1 MKKDTNGR
9 TAPNIRQVKRTKA
22 SPRGRTPDGV
32 PNPVD
37 VYVGNRMRLRRQ
49 LLGYSQE
56 KMAALLGIT
65 FQQIQK
71 YEQGRNRISASRLW
85 DISRLLGVS
94 ADLSFEDMDKST
106 AEQSPRMFQ
115 LSDAKPSIEAE
126 LDVIEQ
132 DPMSRNETINL
143 VSAYYKIPN
152 RQTANHIYNLL
163 LTLSTIE

>member
-22 SPRGRTPDGV
+22 SPRGRTPDGA

-56 KMAALLGIT
+56 KMAALLDIT

-71 YEQGRNRISASRLW
+71 YELGRNRISASRLW

-94 ADLSFEDMDKST
+94 ADFFFEDMDKST

-115 LSDAKPSIEAE
+115 LSDSQPSIEAE
-126 LDVIEQ
+126 LDVIDQ
-132 DPMSRNETINL
+132 DPMLRNETIKL
-143 VSAYYKIPN
+143 VRAYYKIPN
-152 RQTANHIYNLL
+152 RQTANYIYNLL